1 MSWVLTLLS
10 FQRDVALHST
20 ELWTILIASSH
31 NPFVRSRHD
40 PQLPFLMNS
49 SGGDPK
55 TAMMLLDISRNGTW
69 LQSPAATTR
78 GRVPGFGAWREFTAC
93 RKAIYLCLKYQLVH
107 LSKKTAARLPNPEKE
122 LLTELLLVWFFVIF
136 FGFTSTLATFFFAD
150 VTWQDCSLPP
160 WLVNPTHFCLIF
172 CLSFCC
178 FLIGDSLL
186 LVAVKLITRFQK
198 QDQWRLNN
206 FRLYVISTKTIG
218 SNICVDIHVRIYV
231 LNTSKY
237 I

>member
-1 MSWVLTLLS
+1 MSWVPTLLS

-93 RKAIYLCLKYQLVH
+93 RKAIYLCSLCLKYQLVH

-122 LLTELLLVWFFVIF
+122 LLTEPLLVWFFVIF
-136 FGFTSTLATFFFAD
+136 LGSRPRWLHFSSLTLPDRIVACHLGWWIQLTSASSSVSVSVASSSETASS
-150 VTWQDCSLPP
+150 W
-160 WLVNPTHFCLIF
+160 WL
-172 CLSFCC
+172 
-178 FLIGDSLL
+178 
-186 LVAVKLITRFQK
+186 
-198 QDQWRLNN
+198 
-206 FRLYVISTKTIG
+206 
-218 SNICVDIHVRIYV
+218 
-231 LNTSKY
+231 
-237 I
+237 